1 MPSSLKIPSQP
12 DIIALLPAGGQA
24 TRLSPLPLSK
34 ELYPIGFR
42 ATDGGLK
49 PKVVVH
55 YLLEKMRRSGIT
67 KAFFILRPGKWDIPA
82 YFGDGAMLDLP
93 IGYLTVHVPH
103 GVPYTLN
110 QAYPFV
116 QNSLVAIGFP
126 DILFEPADAY
136 TYLIDHQF
144 KSQADVVLGLFPTEN
159 YWKAGMVDFD
169 DSGRVRQIIEKPQNC
184 ELKYMWAIALW
195 TPRFTQFMHDY
206 LAAIPNPAQEVPI
219 GDVIQASIQ
228 SGLRVE
234 AVPFPNG
241 SYLDVGTPADLM
253 TAIWEHTP
261 RSPQELPETLPESG
275 L

>member
-1 MPSSLKIPSQP
+1 MLNSPKSPSQP

-49 PKVVVH
+49 PKVVAH

-82 YFGDGAMLDLP
+82 YFGDGALLDMS
-93 IGYLTVHVPH
+93 IGYLTVHVSH

-116 QNSLVAIGFP
+116 QNALVAIGFP

-136 TYLIDHQF
+136 TDLIAHQA
-144 KSQADVVLGLFPTEN
+144 KSQADVVLGLFPTAN

-169 DSGRVRQIIEKPQNC
+169 DAGRVRQIVEKPLHSD
-184 ELKYMWAIALW
+184 LKYMWAIALW
-195 TPRFTQFMHDY
+195 TPRFTQFMQDY
-206 LAAIPNPAQEVPI
+206 LVAKPNPAQEIPI
-219 GDVIQASIQ
+219 GDVIQASIN
-228 SGLRVE
+228 SGLQVE

-253 TAIWEHTP
+253 TAILEHTP
-261 RSPQELPETLPESG
+261 RSPQE
-275 L
+275 